1 MKQLFSFIIMFFSL
15 TQVLHAQCPE
25 GFDLIPRNLVENG
38 NFEAGNAAFGSQ
50 YNYSG
55 NLYPEGLYAVVTQPR
70 QTHHDFT
77 YNGDHSTGKGKM
89 MVVNGATESGKV
101 VWQQEVPLDYS
112 KQVYVFSA
120 WFMTVSPAS
129 NPALLDLSIN
139 GEQIAAVQL
148 PNNTYQWLHFSGN
161 WVLPEGTEEVVLT
174 IVNRNT
180 IAGGNDFA
188 IDDIG
193 FYPCEPIFAALP
205 QDKSH
210 LSKDQI
216 LVMSN

>member
-1 MKQLFSFIIMFFSL
+1 MIYRLSYIFTLICCIQL
-15 TQVLHAQCPE
+15 LHAQCPE
-25 GFDLIPRNLVENG
+25 GFDLIPRNLVKNG
-38 NFEAGNAAFGSQ
+38 NFEAGNTAFGSQ
-50 YNYSG
+50 YGYSG
-55 NLYPEGLYAVVTQPR
+55 NLYPEGLYAVVAQPH

-77 YNGDHSTGKGKM
+77 YNGDHSTGNGKM

-101 VWQQEVPLDYS
+101 VWQQKIPLDFS
-112 KQVYVFSA
+112 KRVYVFSA
-120 WFMTVSPAS
+120 WFMTVSSSS

-139 GEQIAAVQL
+139 GEQIAVVQL
-148 PNNTYQWLHFSGN
+148 PSNTYEWLHFSGN
-161 WVLPEGTEEVVLT
+161 WVLPEDTEDVVLT

-205 QDKSH
+205 QDNS
-210 LSKDQI
+210 LLAMDQ
-216 LVMSN
+216 LLFTRN